1 MNTNTMNQPT
11 IASSIEL
18 TAHEGDSIETLKLFV
33 EVAKMT
39 PEGSA
44 DRKQMIGLCVK
55 QCMLISFPPMIGEPL
70 FTPEQ
75 LRSIMEP

>member
-1 MNTNTMNQPT
+1 MNQPT

-39 PEGSA
+39 QKGTS

-55 QCMLISFPPMIGEPL
+55 HCMLISFPPMISEPL

-75 LRSIMEP
+75 LSSIREP